1 MNRVIFFKLQLKRF
15 CKLIPAILI
24 GTVILSAFAVIVI
37 FCATKL
43 NNASNDVEK
52 KSIVFSSKD
61 NSPLTSIIVSSL
73 SQSESINTFFHI
85 EELTEK
91 DAIQKVKSDKAVAAV
106 VIPKNFMGSIM
117 SGDNYAIDIYF
128 SDESS
133 LYSLV
138 LTEISLAAQNSL
150 KAAQSAIYT
159 EYDYYSAIGMRSKE
173 QQATDSINTSL
184 ITDALSR
191 GKLFQKHI
199 INSSTGIDL
208 KTFYICSAISMIL
221 LLLGCIF
228 ILKIKNTKSIISVK
242 LRQNGIGAAGQI
254 VTDTIAIWITY
265 QLTLLIA
272 EIVLLILNTTNV
284 LTIHLRYTNILL
296 CSSIVIL
303 FVSQIILLASLL
315 FKDAQTSILFVFVFA
330 VVCTFLSG
338 GFIPSDLLPMSIVK
352 LSAWIPT
359 TYMIRIISHV
369 FTKGWNLSEFGY
381 LLIFTFIIF
390 IANILLKNRWS
401 FEKNHRRANV

>member
-191 GKLFQKHI
+191 GK
-199 INSSTGIDL
+199 
-208 KTFYICSAISMIL
+208 
-221 LLLGCIF
+221 
-228 ILKIKNTKSIISVK
+228 
-242 LRQNGIGAAGQI
+242 
-254 VTDTIAIWITY
+254 
-265 QLTLLIA
+265 
-272 EIVLLILNTTNV
+272 
-284 LTIHLRYTNILL
+284 
-296 CSSIVIL
+296 
-303 FVSQIILLASLL
+303 
-315 FKDAQTSILFVFVFA
+315 
-330 VVCTFLSG
+330 
-338 GFIPSDLLPMSIVK
+338 
-352 LSAWIPT
+352 
-359 TYMIRIISHV
+359 
-369 FTKGWNLSEFGY
+369 
-381 LLIFTFIIF
+381 
-390 IANILLKNRWS
+390 
-401 FEKNHRRANV
+401 